1 MPAIIGDHSG
11 KSNNARAIAVIFIFA
26 DLGSILGPMVGLSL
40 LDASLF
46 SIKEL
51 YRLCALM
58 ILLGASVSLTIS
70 RKNQRAIVRLK

>member
-1 MPAIIGDHSG
+1 
-11 KSNNARAIAVIFIFA
+11 
-26 DLGSILGPMVGLSL
+26 MVGLNL

-58 ILLGASVSLTIS
+58 ILLGASVSLIIS
-70 RKNQRAIVRLK
+70 RKNRRAIVRLKYWDE